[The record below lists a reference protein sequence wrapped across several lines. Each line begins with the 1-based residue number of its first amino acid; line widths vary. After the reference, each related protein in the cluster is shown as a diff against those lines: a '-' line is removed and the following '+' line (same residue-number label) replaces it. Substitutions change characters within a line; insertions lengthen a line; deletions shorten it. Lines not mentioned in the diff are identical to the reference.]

1 MLQKTKGIVLH
12 TLKYNDTSI
21 IVDMYTELSGRASF
35 LVAVPRSRKAAVKS
49 VLFQPL
55 SFIEFEA
62 DYRPNATLYRA
73 VREEAENRPLFAYLQ
88 HSIIWLDECGGGFAN
103 FHLVFLMRL
112 SRFLGLYPNLEDY
125 HTGDYFDLLNAC
137 FTSIRPQ
144 LHSSYINPEEAG
156 RLRQL
161 MRMNY
166 ETMHLFGMSRAE
178 RARCLTIMNDYYRLH
193 LPDFPALKSL
203 EVLKELFD

>member
-62 DYRPNATLYRA
+62 DYRPNATLYRIKEAKSFYPFSSIPYDPYKSSMALFLSEFLYRA
-73 VREEAENRPLFAYLQ
+73 VREEAENPKHIITRSKPMSPPLMSQ
-88 HSIIWLDECGGGFAN
+88 KVNVDSPWPTSS
-103 FHLVFLMRL
+103 VK
-112 SRFLGLYPNLEDY
+112 PNS
-125 HTGDYFDLLNAC
+125 LL
-137 FTSIRPQ
+137 
-144 LHSSYINPEEAG
+144 H
-156 RLRQL
+156 
-161 MRMNY
+161 
-166 ETMHLFGMSRAE
+166 
-178 RARCLTIMNDYYRLH
+178 
-193 LPDFPALKSL
+193 PAS
-203 EVLKELFD
+203 

>member
-62 DYRPNATLYRA
+62 DYRPNATLYRIK
-73 VREEAENRPLFAYLQ
+73 EAKSFYPFS
-88 HSIIWLDECGGGFAN
+88 SIPYDPVSYT
-103 FHLVFLMRL
+103 HL
-112 SRFLGLYPNLEDY
+112 SRISVCFSIADAKVGTFLKLTNYS
-125 HTGDYFDLLNAC
+125 LN
-137 FTSIRPQ
+137 FFR
-144 LHSSYINPEEAG
+144 
-156 RLRQL
+156 
-161 MRMNY
+161 
-166 ETMHLFGMSRAE
+166 
-178 RARCLTIMNDYYRLH
+178 
-193 LPDFPALKSL
+193 
-203 EVLKELFD
+203 